1 MWVRLP
7 PLLLLTNGQC
17 VTALFLSQG
26 DKMPRKMSIRI
37 DLVRDVSEVWVFEIK
52 DSDNPEEIF
61 NEIKNNPNTLW
72 MDYDSNLM
80 DSEYF
85 DETVT
90 QVVNYEVE

>member
-1 MWVRLP
+1 
-7 PLLLLTNGQC
+7 
-17 VTALFLSQG
+17 
-26 DKMPRKMSIRI
+26 MPRKMSIRI

>member
-1 MWVRLP
+1 VGSTP
-7 PLLLLTNGQC
+7 TPTTNNGQC